1 MRGDVLIDSPEDF
14 AKWQAE
20 NAPPPQEAP
29 AAGAPTEPE
38 KK

>member
-1 MRGDVLIDSPEDF
+1 MRADVLIDSPEDY
-14 AKWQAE
+14 AKWEAE

-29 AAGAPTEPE
+29 AAATPEE